1 MGGSEDGGSAWCGSR
16 GETGGYRSDSID
28 RNSSIGIE
36 HGDGDDGWSYPGCCA
51 GSGGGEFERDGGSA
65 GTVAEW
71 VGGAEYADGEEVL
84 GRSQRAFVSIDG
96 GESEADE
103 GGEQTKTTTWDDP
116 RMPSLDVNT
125 DQSKRDFRRKL
136 VSSLS

>member
-71 VGGAEYADGEEVL
+71 VGGAEYADGKKYWVDHNV
-84 GRSQRAFVSIDG
+84 RSYPLMVVS
-96 GESEADE
+96 
-103 GGEQTKTTTWDDP
+103 
-116 RMPSLDVNT
+116 
-125 DQSKRDFRRKL
+125 RKL
-136 VSSLS
+136 TKEENRPRRRLGTIRACRLST